1 MQGSSDGYWPDATDT
16 TDGKEIAA
24 SQSQRFTVYMSRKA
38 VLAMVSTA
46 SGGVALLAIAW
57 LAARRLTGTDL
68 GYFFSFLSFGA
79 LIQLADFGLS
89 YAALQTAGHLAGT
102 DRLHELPGLA
112 KRVAAWNLFATC
124 LATAAVAALGVVVF
138 PGPDS
143 DPAVLW
149 QRPWAGYLLAV
160 FANQLTIPRLALREG
175 GGKVSQVWAVRL
187 VQEWAAG
194 LACLIALQVGAGLWS
209 LSIFVGARALVATL
223 WLVGGDPLPAVEGAP
238 PFSLDRWMSEV
249 WPFQWKIGLSF
260 LSGFL
265 IFRAFT
271 PIVFYENGPV
281 AAGQFGLAISMMNL
295 LISVSS
301 AWPMSQAARYAAL
314 NAGGRFGELRREF
327 PVMLWASTALAAVA
341 TVTLSVALWQARR
354 FGFAIAL
361 SLPDPYTTAVVLA
374 TAVIHHFVVCFAVY
388 LRAEGREPLLVA
400 SVGGGVFTATAIWLT
415 AHFAT
420 LRDVAMVNLGCA
432 IIGIPIVLFLSR
444 GRMSRD
450 DGARERRQVPSRQDA
465 PSSSGSRV
473 S

>member
-1 MQGSSDGYWPDATDT
+1 MKRRAL
-16 TDGKEIAA
+16 
-24 SQSQRFTVYMSRKA
+24 
-38 VLAMVSTA
+38 LAMASTG
-46 SGGVALLAIAW
+46 SGGASLLAIAY
-57 LAARRLTGTDL
+57 LATRRLTGDEL
-68 GYFFSFLSFGA
+68 GYLFSFLSFAG
-79 LIQLADFGLS
+79 LVQLADFGLS

-102 DRLHELPGLA
+102 DRLHELPALA
-112 KRVAAWNLFATC
+112 KRVAVWNLFATSV
-124 LATAAVAALGVVVF
+124 ATAAVAVAGIALFSNG
-138 PGPDS
+138 DAAS
-143 DPAVLW
+143 VLW
-149 QRPWAGYLLAV
+149 TGPWAGFLLAV

-187 VQEWAAG
+187 VQEWTAG
-194 LACLIALQVGAGLWS
+194 LACLVALYMGAGLWS
-209 LSIFVGARALVATL
+209 LAVLYGARALVATL
-223 WLVGGDPLPAVEGAP
+223 WLVRGDPLPALQGAP
-238 PFSLDRWMSEV
+238 TFSLDRWMSEV

-271 PIVFYENGPV
+271 PIVFYEQGPV
-281 AAGQFGLAISMMNL
+281 AAGQLGLAISMMNL

-314 NAGGRFGELRREF
+314 NAAGRRGELRREF
-327 PVMLWASTALAAVA
+327 PVVLWASTALAALA
-341 TVTLSVALWQARR
+341 AVTLSRVLAQARG

-374 TAVIHHFVVCFAVY
+374 TAVVHHFVVCFAVY

-400 SVGGGVFTATAIWLT
+400 SVGGGVFNATAIWLT

-432 IIGIPIVLFLSR
+432 MIGIPIVLFLSR
-444 GRMSRD
+444 SRMSGND
-450 DGARERRQVPSRQDA
+450 DTRATQASSRQDVR
-465 PSSSGSRV
+465 SSSGSWV